1 MSTGVENAPPA
12 DEVMLIVAPETDSE
26 PFDTLMSKIMLPPG
40 ETVVGVGVTTTFKVG
55 RGFNVM
61 LVCPEPSAKPALLAV
76 PVISVVVEDVTDG
89 AVKLET

>member
-1 MSTGVENAPPA
+1 MSTGVEKPPPA
-12 DEVMLIVAPETDSE
+12 DEVMLIVAPETDSD

-40 ETVVGVGVTTTFKVG
+40 ETLAGLGVTATVNVG

-76 PVISVVVEDVTDG
+76 PVISVVVEDVTDA
-89 AVKLET
+89 AVKLEI